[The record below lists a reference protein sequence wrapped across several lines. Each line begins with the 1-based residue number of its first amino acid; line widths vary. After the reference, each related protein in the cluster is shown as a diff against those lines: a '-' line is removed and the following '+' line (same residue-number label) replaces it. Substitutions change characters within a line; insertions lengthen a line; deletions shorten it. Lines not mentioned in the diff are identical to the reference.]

1 MLRSLLPNRL
11 HLAAFLA
18 VLVVGTAISAQA
30 ETVDTA
36 LLWHLDPSG
45 ATEPSYLLGTM
56 HVSDPRVLDVPQP
69 VLDALDQSHTAV
81 FELITDGKVT
91 ASLASAMMIS
101 DGRTL
106 EDIVGVELFSRV
118 KNTAQPYGFIPS
130 VLKMFKPWAVFTIL
144 SSPVDEVF
152 RQARGQPSLD
162 QWLQDRALS
171 SGKTLLALETFEEQL
186 AVFEGIS
193 EADQISILREVVDY
207 KAEIDQ
213 QYERMLQS
221 YVARDLQTLYEEAKA
236 EDIGDQGLA
245 DRFNQHVLLGRNDI
259 MAERMLPL
267 VTQGG
272 FFVAVGAAHLPGDN
286 GLLEQMRAQGF
297 TVTPIY

>member
-101 DGRTL
+101 
-106 EDIVGVELFSRV
+106 
-118 KNTAQPYGFIPS
+118 A
-130 VLKMFKPWAVFTIL
+130 AIL
-144 SSPVDEVF
+144 VAAMM
-152 RQARGQPSLD
+152 R
-162 QWLQDRALS
+162 
-171 SGKTLLALETFEEQL
+171 
-186 AVFEGIS
+186 S
-193 EADQISILREVVDY
+193 EAPTEHTCRPAWDSAQRPAADCRFGAILRNETTLRFAREPLKIEFLQICPKVV
-207 KAEIDQ
+207 
-213 QYERMLQS
+213 
-221 YVARDLQTLYEEAKA
+221 
-236 EDIGDQGLA
+236 
-245 DRFNQHVLLGRNDI
+245 LG
-259 MAERMLPL
+259 
-267 VTQGG
+267 
-272 FFVAVGAAHLPGDN
+272 
-286 GLLEQMRAQGF
+286 
-297 TVTPIY
+297 